1 MESGMQVEPGAALSP
16 PPEERRHT
24 REDGWARA
32 LRYLVMATYVLMII
46 NVFVFIGVAG
56 EDYNRTVAEKVT
68 VSAAAPSAGHAAY
81 LHAYVP
87 IMVAGLFVGAVG
99 ALIHRKRTRRRR
111 DRHYGGQLLCVFV
124 SIVGLALYFILA

>member
-1 MESGMQVEPGAALSP
+1 MEANIQAGAAP
-16 PPEERRHT
+16 IPYYPEEERRHT

-32 LRYLVMATYVLMII
+32 LRYLVVATYVLMII

-68 VSAAAPSAGHAAY
+68 VSTAAPSAGHTAY

-124 SIVGLALYFILA
+124 SVVGLALFFILT

>member
-1 MESGMQVEPGAALSP
+1 MEPNIQAGAVPVPNFAV
-16 PPEERRHT
+16 EERRHT

-56 EDYNRTVAEKVT
+56 EDYSRTVAEKVT
-68 VSAAAPSAGHAAY
+68 GPAPAPGPGHAGY
-81 LHAYVP
+81 LRAYVP
-87 IMVAGLFVGAVG
+87 IMLAGLVVGRVG

-111 DRHYGGQLLCVFV
+111 DRHYGGQLMCVFV
-124 SIVGLALYFILA
+124 SIIGLALYFILA